1 MGEATAGKKH
11 RFKLKMPGAFTILFF
26 LTVIAVMLTWIVPA
40 GSYSKLA
47 YVNDHL
53 QVTQPTGEKI
63 SYPATQATLDKL
75 HIQIDVNQFKSG
87 AINKPI
93 SVPGT
98 YKRLEQ
104 HPASVSDIFSSM
116 VDGTIESVDIMIFIL
131 VLGGLIGV
139 VKASGAFESGL
150 AALSTKT
157 KGKEFILVFLVTVL
171 LALGGTLCGIE
182 EEAVAFYPIL
192 APVFIAMGYDSIVC
206 VGAIF
211 LASSLGT
218 TFSVINPFSVV
229 IASNAAGTTFTQGM
243 AGRIFGLVIAVTCL
257 LFYLHWYARKVQQD
271 PQFSYSYDD
280 REKFDQMWGMTTS
293 EEKDQRFT
301 LKKKIILILF
311 ACAFPIM
318 IWGVMAKGWAF
329 PNMASAFLTIA
340 IIIMFLTC
348 FGRQDGLGEY
358 KTTTAFSDGAASL
371 VGVSLIIGLARGIN
385 KVLNDGYIS
394 DTILY
399 ASSKMVAHM
408 NGSFFIIVMMLV
420 FFVLGFIVP
429 SSSGLAVLA
438 MPILAPLADTVHI
451 PRYTVVTAYQFGQYA
466 MLFLAPTGLVMA
478 TLQML
483 DMRYSH
489 WLRFVWPVV
498 VFVLI
503 FGGGLLVTE
512 VLIAG

>member
-1 MGEATAGKKH
+1 M
-11 RFKLKMPGAFTILFF
+11 
-26 LTVIAVMLTWIVPA
+26 
-40 GSYSKLA
+40 
-47 YVNDHL
+47 
-53 QVTQPTGEKI
+53 
-63 SYPATQATLDKL
+63 
-75 HIQIDVNQFKSG
+75 HIQIDVDQFKSG

-104 HPASVSDIFSSM
+104 HPASASNIFSSM

-311 ACAFPIM
+311 ALNF
-318 IWGVMAKGWAF
+318 K
-329 PNMASAFLTIA
+329 N
-340 IIIMFLTC
+340 
-348 FGRQDGLGEY
+348 
-358 KTTTAFSDGAASL
+358 K
-371 VGVSLIIGLARGIN
+371 LA
-385 KVLNDGYIS
+385 
-394 DTILY
+394 
-399 ASSKMVAHM
+399 
-408 NGSFFIIVMMLV
+408 
-420 FFVLGFIVP
+420 
-429 SSSGLAVLA
+429 
-438 MPILAPLADTVHI
+438 
-451 PRYTVVTAYQFGQYA
+451 
-466 MLFLAPTGLVMA
+466 TGLK
-478 TLQML
+478 
-483 DMRYSH
+483 
-489 WLRFVWPVV
+489 
-498 VFVLI
+498 
-503 FGGGLLVTE
+503 
-512 VLIAG
+512 

>member
-75 HIQIDVNQFKSG
+75 HIQIDVDQFKSG

-206 VGAIF
+206 VGDIF

-257 LFYLHWYARKVQQD
+257 LFYLHWYARKVQQN

-280 REKFDQMWGMTTS
+280 RDKFDQMWGMATS
-293 EEKDQRFT
+293 EEKDQQFT

-340 IIIMFLTC
+340 IIIMFLAC
-348 FGRQDGLGEY
+348 FGHQDGLGEY
-358 KTTTAFSDGAASL
+358 KTTTAFSDGAPSL

-466 MLFLAPTGLVMA
+466 MVFLAPTGLVMA